1 MLGKLMMHLKDEN
14 GERKVR
20 YFGMKLLVI
29 KIWTPA
35 QNSKHDHYLDAVIHE
50 GGEIAI
56 TYTTTDILVS
66 RGCI

>member
-1 MLGKLMMHLKDEN
+1 
-14 GERKVR
+14 VR